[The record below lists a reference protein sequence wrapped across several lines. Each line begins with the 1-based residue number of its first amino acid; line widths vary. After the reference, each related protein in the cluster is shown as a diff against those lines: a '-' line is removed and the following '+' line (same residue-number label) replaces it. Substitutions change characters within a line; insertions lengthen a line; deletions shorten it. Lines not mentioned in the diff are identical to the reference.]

1 MQKIYLNIKQLY
13 FFQEFCIEINWY
25 MYIHTYEHQ
34 KQHNFFLKKT
44 TTDNTKYQ
52 FFFLYLQQNAN
63 TLHD

>member
-25 MYIHTYEHQ
+25 MYIYTSI
-34 KQHNFFLKKT
+34 KNNITFFEKT

>member
-13 FFQEFCIEINWY
+13 FFQEFYIEINWY
-25 MYIHTYEHQ
+25 MYIYTSI
-34 KQHNFFLKKT
+34 KNNITFFEKT